1 MSLLLD
7 AMKKS
12 GDKSQSTGLSGMSLE
27 ELPPTASSSAPTP
40 DASATSASRAA
51 GQTLFAAKKKKESPK
66 FRWKLGLV
74 PTTLLICSII
84 GSIYGY
90 YVWRELNPPQRVAER
105 PATPPAP
112 MPITAPAPPPLVAN
126 LPPADVTP
134 QPTVIETAPV
144 ATAPMVENPVALNY
158 TIAKPRAKTTSKP
171 VKPKAPAGMSIERQ
185 QATDTVT
192 PILQDAYQAYQSGDY
207 TTAERG
213 YKEVLK
219 LNERNREAF
228 NRDALLGLGAIA
240 QQQGQDQAAQHYYR
254 QVLLLD
260 PRDPV
265 ALGAMTA
272 YSAGNGVDTESQL
285 KQMLTEQP
293 RSAALNYA
301 LGNVYADQSRWADAQ
316 QAYFNA
322 RMLEPSN
329 AQFTYNLA
337 VSLDH
342 LGQSKL
348 AAQYYQ
354 QALQL
359 DPASNAGFDHIQAQR
374 RLNELSPSH

>member
-27 ELPPTASSSAPTP
+27 EVAPATSRSAPTP
-40 DASATSASRAA
+40 DASTASASRAA
-51 GQTLFAAKKKKESPK
+51 GQTLFAAKKKKETPK

-74 PTTLLICSII
+74 PTTFIICSII
-84 GSIYGY
+84 GSGYGY

-126 LPPADVTP
+126 LPPAVVAP
-134 QPTVIETAPV
+134 QPPIAEATPVVTTPTVEKPA
-144 ATAPMVENPVALNY
+144 ALNY
-158 TIAKPRAKTTSKP
+158 TIAKPRAKNTAKP
-171 VKPKAPAGMSIERQ
+171 AAPKAPAGMSIERQ
-185 QATDTVT
+185 QTTDTIT
-192 PILQDAYQAYQSGDY
+192 PALQDAYQAYQRGDY
-207 TTAERG
+207 ATASQG

-219 LNERNREAF
+219 QDGR

-260 PRDPV
+260 PRDSV
-265 ALGAMTA
+265 ALGALA
-272 YSAGNGVDTESQL
+272 GYSASNGADTESQL
-285 KQMLTEQP
+285 KQMLAEQP
-293 RSAALNYA
+293 RSASLNYA

-359 DPASNAGFDHIQAQR
+359 DPASNAGFDHAQAQR

>member
-27 ELPPTASSSAPTP
+27 EVAPATSRSAPTP
-40 DASATSASRAA
+40 DASTASASRAA
-51 GQTLFAAKKKKESPK
+51 GQTLFAAKKKKETPK

-74 PTTLLICSII
+74 PTTFIICSII
-84 GSIYGY
+84 GSGYGY

-126 LPPADVTP
+126 LPPAVVAP
-134 QPTVIETAPV
+134 QPPV
-144 ATAPMVENPVALNY
+144 AVAEPVAKAPTVEKPGTLNY
-158 TIAKPRAKTTSKP
+158 TVAKPQGKAVAKKSA
-171 VKPKAPAGMSIERQ
+171 PKAPAGMSIEHQ
-185 QATDTVT
+185 QATDTIT
-192 PILQDAYQAYQSGDY
+192 PALQDSYQAYQRGDY
-207 TTAERG
+207 ATASQG

-219 LNERNREAF
+219 QDGR

-260 PRDPV
+260 PRDSV
-265 ALGAMTA
+265 ALGAMA
-272 YSAGNGVDTESQL
+272 GYSASNGADTESQL
-285 KQMLTEQP
+285 KQMLAEQP
-293 RSAALNYA
+293 RSASLNYA

-359 DPASNAGFDHIQAQR
+359 DPASNAGFDHAQAQR

>member
-12 GDKSQSTGLSGMSLE
+12 GDKSRSTGLSGMSLE
-27 ELPPTASSSAPTP
+27 EVAPAASRGEPTP
-40 DASATSASRAA
+40 DSSATSASRAA
-51 GQTLFAAKKKKESPK
+51 GQTLFTAKKKKEASK

-74 PTTLLICSII
+74 PTTFIFCAII

-90 YVWRELNPPQRVAER
+90 YVWRELNPPVQRVAER

-112 MPITAPAPPPLVAN
+112 TPITATAPPPLIAN
-126 LPPADVTP
+126 ITPTAATPPQPPAA
-134 QPTVIETAPV
+134 ETAPV
-144 ATAPMVENPVALNY
+144 VTAPTIEKPATLNY
-158 TIAKPRAKTTSKP
+158 TIAKPRTKGTARPAAPKTPS
-171 VKPKAPAGMSIERQ
+171 GMSIERQ
-185 QATDTVT
+185 QVTDTIT
-192 PILQDAYQAYQSGDY
+192 PALLDAYQAYQRGDY
-207 TTAERG
+207 TTALRG

-219 LNERNREAF
+219 QDGR

-260 PRDPV
+260 PRDPI

-301 LGNVYADQSRWADAQ
+301 LGNVYADQSRWGDAQ

-348 AAQYYQ
+348 AVQYYQ

-359 DPASNAGFDHIQAQR
+359 DPANHAGFDHAQAQR
-374 RLNELSPSH
+374 RLNELTPSH

>member
-27 ELPPTASSSAPTP
+27 EVAPATSRGEPTSDSSS
-40 DASATSASRAA
+40 TSASRAA
-51 GQTLFAAKKKKESPK
+51 GQTLFAAKKKKEAPR

-74 PTTLLICSII
+74 PTTFLICSII

-90 YVWRELNPPQRVAER
+90 YVWRELNPPLRVAER
-105 PATPPAP
+105 PVTPPAP
-112 MPITAPAPPPLVAN
+112 TPISAPAPPPLVAHIT
-126 LPPADVTP
+126 PTVATPP
-134 QPTVIETAPV
+134 QPSAAETTPAVTAPAIEKP
-144 ATAPMVENPVALNY
+144 ATLNY
-158 TIAKPRAKTTSKP
+158 TIAKPRAKGTARP
-171 VKPKAPAGMSIERQ
+171 AAPKTPSGMSIERQ
-185 QATDTVT
+185 QVTDTIT
-192 PILQDAYQAYQSGDY
+192 PALMDAYQAYQRGDY
-207 TTAERG
+207 TTASQG

-219 LNERNREAF
+219 RDER

-260 PRDPV
+260 PRDSV
-265 ALGAMTA
+265 ALGAMAA
-272 YSAGNGVDTESQL
+272 YSANNGVDTESQL
-285 KQMLTEQP
+285 KQMLSEQP

-301 LGNVYADQSRWADAQ
+301 LGNVYADQSRWGDAQ

-359 DPASNAGFDHIQAQR
+359 DPASNAGFDHAQAQR

>member
-27 ELPPTASSSAPTP
+27 EVAPATSRSAPTP
-40 DASATSASRAA
+40 DASTASASRAA
-51 GQTLFAAKKKKESPK
+51 GQTLFAAKKKKVSPK
-66 FRWKLGLV
+66 FRWNLGLV
-74 PTTLLICSII
+74 PTTFIICSVI
-84 GSIYGY
+84 GSGYGY
-90 YVWRELNPPQRVAER
+90 YVWRELNPPQQVAAR
-105 PATPPAP
+105 PATPPP
-112 MPITAPAPPPLVAN
+112 TPITTPVPPPLVAN
-126 LPPADVTP
+126 LEPAVVAPQPPVVVAEPVAKAPTIEKPVTP
-134 QPTVIETAPV
+134 
-144 ATAPMVENPVALNY
+144 NY
-158 TIAKPRAKTTSKP
+158 TIAKLRTKTAAKSAT
-171 VKPKAPAGMSIERQ
+171 PKVPAGMSIERQ
-185 QATDTVT
+185 QATDTIT
-192 PILQDAYQAYQSGDY
+192 PALQDAYQAYQRGDY
-207 TTAERG
+207 AAASQG

-219 LNERNREAF
+219 QDGR
-228 NRDALLGLGAIA
+228 NRDALLGLGVIA
-240 QQQGQDQAAQHYYR
+240 QQQSQDQAAQHYYR

-265 ALGAMTA
+265 ALGAMA
-272 YSAGNGVDTESQL
+272 GYSASNGVDTESQL

-293 RSAALNYA
+293 RSASLNYA

-342 LGQSKL
+342 LGQGKL

-359 DPASNAGFDHIQAQR
+359 DPASNAGFDHAQAQR
-374 RLNELSPSH
+374 RLNELSPPH

>member
-27 ELPPTASSSAPTP
+27 EVAPATSRSAPTP
-40 DASATSASRAA
+40 DASTASASRAA
-51 GQTLFAAKKKKESPK
+51 GQTLFAAKKKKVSPK
-66 FRWKLGLV
+66 FRWNLGLV
-74 PTTLLICSII
+74 PTTFIICSVI
-84 GSIYGY
+84 GSGYGY
-90 YVWRELNPPQRVAER
+90 YVWRELNPPQQVAAR
-105 PATPPAP
+105 PATPPP
-112 MPITAPAPPPLVAN
+112 TPITAPAPPPLVAN
-126 LPPADVTP
+126 LGPAVVAP
-134 QPTVIETAPV
+134 QPPVVVAEPV
-144 ATAPMVENPVALNY
+144 AKAPTIEKPVVPNY
-158 TIAKPRAKTTSKP
+158 TIAKPRAKTAAKSAT
-171 VKPKAPAGMSIERQ
+171 PKVPAGMSIERQ
-185 QATDTVT
+185 QTTDTIT
-192 PILQDAYQAYQSGDY
+192 PALQDAYQAYQRGDY
-207 TTAERG
+207 AAASQG

-219 LNERNREAF
+219 QDGR
-228 NRDALLGLGAIA
+228 NRDALLGLGVIA
-240 QQQGQDQAAQHYYR
+240 QQQSQDQAAQHYYR

-265 ALGAMTA
+265 ALGAMA
-272 YSAGNGVDTESQL
+272 GYSASNGADIESQL

-293 RSAALNYA
+293 RSASLNYA

-342 LGQSKL
+342 LGQGKL

-359 DPASNAGFDHIQAQR
+359 DPASNAGFDHAQAQR
-374 RLNELSPSH
+374 RLNELSPPH

>member
-12 GDKSQSTGLSGMSLE
+12 GDQSQSTGLSHMSLDE
-27 ELPPTASSSAPTP
+27 ASPSKTKTENAAAGSGSAN
-40 DASATSASRAA
+40 ASRTA
-51 GQTLFAAKKKKESPK
+51 GQTLFAAKKKKEAPR
-66 FRWKLGLV
+66 FRWTLGLI
-74 PTTLLICSII
+74 PTTLIICSII
-84 GSIYGY
+84 GSIYGF
-90 YVWRELNPPQRVAER
+90 YVWRELNPPAPKIVQRPIE
-105 PATPPAP
+105 PPPPTPISTP
-112 MPITAPAPPPLVAN
+112 TPPPLVAT
-126 LPPADVTP
+126 LAPVVAPAPQPAAVTP
-134 QPTVIETAPV
+134 PVPAIEKAP
-144 ATAPMVENPVALNY
+144 ALNY
-158 TIAKPRAKTTSKP
+158 TVAKPKSRSNSKP
-171 VKPKAPAGMSIERQ
+171 RPQKAPAGMSIQRQ
-185 QATDTVT
+185 QATDTIT
-192 PILQDAYQAYQSGDY
+192 PTLLGAYQAYQRGDY
-207 TTAERG
+207 AAASQG
-213 YKEVLK
+213 YREVLK
-219 LNERNREAF
+219 SDER

-240 QQQGQDQAAQHYYR
+240 QQQGQDQTAQHYYR

-272 YSAGNGVDTESQL
+272 YSAGNGIDTESQL
-285 KQMLTEQP
+285 KQMLSEQP
-293 RSAALNYA
+293 REGALNYA
-301 LGNVYADQSRWADAQ
+301 LGNVYAEQSRWADAQ

-322 RMLEPSN
+322 HMLEPSN

-359 DPASNAGFDHIQAQR
+359 DPANNAGFDHAQAQQ

>member
-12 GDKSQSTGLSGMSLE
+12 GDNSQSTGLSNLSLE
-27 ELPPTASSSAPTP
+27 EHPAETQRASAVDSPASS
-40 DASATSASRAA
+40 SRAA
-51 GQTLFAAKKKKESPK
+51 GENLFAAKKKKEAPRR
-66 FRWKLGLV
+66 RWKLGLI
-74 PTTLLICSII
+74 PTTLLICSVT
-84 GSIYGY
+84 GGIYGY
-90 YVWRELNPPQRVAER
+90 YVWMELNPPVQRVVLR
-105 PATPPAP
+105 PVAPPPSTPISTPA
-112 MPITAPAPPPLVAN
+112 PPLVASI
-126 LPPADVTP
+126 AP
-134 QPTVIETAPV
+134 QTAPDI
-144 ATAPMVENPVALNY
+144 APPIAEPAPEKSTGTNFY
-158 TIAKPRAKTTSKP
+158 TEKPR
-171 VKPKAPAGMSIERQ
+171 PKSAARPRAPKSAAGMTIERQ
-185 QATDTVT
+185 EKIDTLT
-192 PILQDAYQAYQSGDY
+192 PVLLGAYQAYQRGDY
-207 TTAERG
+207 ATASQG
-213 YKEVLK
+213 YREVLTK
-219 LNERNREAF
+219 DER

-240 QQQGQDQAAQHYYR
+240 QQQGQDQTAQHYYR

-265 ALGAMTA
+265 ALGAMSA
-272 YSAGNGVDTESQL
+272 YRTSNGEDTESQL
-285 KQMLTEQP
+285 MQRLSEQP
-293 RSAALNYA
+293 RSGALHYA
-301 LGNVYADQSRWADAQ
+301 LGNVYAEQSRWAEAQ

-359 DPASNAGFDHIQAQR
+359 DAASNAGFEHAKAQQ
-374 RLNELSPSH
+374 RLNELTASSR

>member
-27 ELPPTASSSAPTP
+27 EVAPATSRGEPTP
-40 DASATSASRAA
+40 DSSSTSASRAA
-51 GQTLFAAKKKKESPK
+51 GQTLFAAKKKKEAPR

-74 PTTLLICSII
+74 PTTFLICSII

-105 PATPPAP
+105 PVAPPAP
-112 MPITAPAPPPLVAN
+112 TPISAPAPPPLVAN
-126 LPPADVTP
+126 ITPTVATPP
-134 QPTVIETAPV
+134 QPPIAETASV
-144 ATAPMVENPVALNY
+144 VTAPTIGKPATLNY
-158 TIAKPRAKTTSKP
+158 TIAKPRAKGTAKP
-171 VKPKAPAGMSIERQ
+171 AAPKTPSGMYIERQ
-185 QATDTVT
+185 QVTDTIT
-192 PILQDAYQAYQSGDY
+192 PALLDAYQAYQRGDY
-207 TTAERG
+207 TTASQG

-219 LNERNREAF
+219 RDER

-260 PRDPV
+260 PRDSV
-265 ALGAMTA
+265 ALGAMAA
-272 YSAGNGVDTESQL
+272 YSANNGVDTESQL
-285 KQMLTEQP
+285 KQMLSEQP

-301 LGNVYADQSRWADAQ
+301 LGNVYADQSRWGDAQ

-359 DPASNAGFDHIQAQR
+359 DSASNAGFDHAQAQR
-374 RLNELSPSH
+374 RLNELTPSH

>member
-27 ELPPTASSSAPTP
+27 EVAPTASRGEPTP
-40 DASATSASRAA
+40 DSSATSASRTA
-51 GQTLFAAKKKKESPK
+51 GQTLFAAKKKKEAPK
-66 FRWKLGLV
+66 FRWTLGLV
-74 PTTLLICSII
+74 PTTLLICSVI

-105 PATPPAP
+105 PVVPPAP
-112 MPITAPAPPPLVAN
+112 TPISAPAPPPLVAN
-126 LPPADVTP
+126 ITPVVVTP
-134 QPTVIETAPV
+134 QPPVAGTAPAV
-144 ATAPMVENPVALNY
+144 TAPTIEKPAPLNY
-158 TIAKPRAKTTSKP
+158 TIAKPRTKVAAKP
-171 VKPKAPAGMSIERQ
+171 AIPKTPSGMSIERQ
-185 QATDTVT
+185 QATDTIT
-192 PILQDAYQAYQSGDY
+192 PALMDAYQAYQRGDY
-207 TTAERG
+207 TTASQG
-213 YKEVLK
+213 YKEVLRRD
-219 LNERNREAF
+219 ER

-260 PRDPV
+260 PRDSV
-265 ALGAMTA
+265 ALGAMAA
-272 YSAGNGVDTESQL
+272 YSANNGVDTESQL

-293 RSAALNYA
+293 RSASLNYA

-342 LGQSKL
+342 LGQSNL

-359 DPASNAGFDHIQAQR
+359 DPANHAGFDHAQAQR
-374 RLNELSPSH
+374 RLNELTPSH

>member
-12 GDKSQSTGLSGMSLE
+12 GDKSQSTGLSGMTLE
-27 ELPPTASSSAPTP
+27 EAAPSTSRSSPTP
-40 DASATSASRAA
+40 DAGATSASRAA
-51 GQTLFAAKKKKESPK
+51 GQTLFAAKKKKTSPK
-66 FRWKLGLV
+66 FRWNLGLV
-74 PTTLLICSII
+74 PTTFIICSVI
-84 GSIYGY
+84 GSGYGY
-90 YVWRELNPPQRVAER
+90 YVWRELNPPQQVAAR
-105 PATPPAP
+105 PATPPP
-112 MPITAPAPPPLVAN
+112 TPITAPAPPPLVAN
-126 LPPADVTP
+126 LEPAVVAP
-134 QPTVIETAPV
+134 QPPVVVTEPV
-144 ATAPMVENPVALNY
+144 AKAPTIEKSVAPNY
-158 TIAKPRAKTTSKP
+158 TIAKPRAKTASKSAT
-171 VKPKAPAGMSIERQ
+171 PKVPAGMSIERQ
-185 QATDTVT
+185 QATDTIT
-192 PILQDAYQAYQSGDY
+192 PALQDAYQAYQRGDY
-207 TTAERG
+207 ATASQG

-219 LNERNREAF
+219 QDGR
-228 NRDALLGLGAIA
+228 NRDALLGLRVIA
-240 QQQGQDQAAQHYYR
+240 QQQSQDQAAQHYYR

-260 PRDPV
+260 PRDPI
-265 ALGAMTA
+265 ALGAMA
-272 YSAGNGVDTESQL
+272 GYSASNGADTESQL

-293 RSAALNYA
+293 RSASLNYA

-342 LGQSKL
+342 LGQGKL

-359 DPASNAGFDHIQAQR
+359 DPASNAGFDHAQAQR
-374 RLNELSPSH
+374 RLNELSPSN

>member
-1 MSLLLD
+1 M
-7 AMKKS
+7 
-12 GDKSQSTGLSGMSLE
+12 
-27 ELPPTASSSAPTP
+27 APTIE
-40 DASATSASRAA
+40 
-51 GQTLFAAKKKKESPK
+51 K
-66 FRWKLGLV
+66 
-74 PTTLLICSII
+74 
-84 GSIYGY
+84 
-90 YVWRELNPPQRVAER
+90 
-105 PATPPAP
+105 PAT
-112 MPITAPAPPPLVAN
+112 
-126 LPPADVTP
+126 
-134 QPTVIETAPV
+134 
-144 ATAPMVENPVALNY
+144 LNY
-158 TIAKPRAKTTSKP
+158 TIAKPHAKGTAKP
-171 VKPKAPAGMSIERQ
+171 AAPKTPSGMSFERQ
-185 QATDTVT
+185 QVTDTIT
-192 PILQDAYQAYQSGDY
+192 PALLDAYQAYQRGDY
-207 TTAERG
+207 TTASQG

-219 LNERNREAF
+219 RDER

-260 PRDPV
+260 PRDSV
-265 ALGAMTA
+265 ALGAMAA
-272 YSAGNGVDTESQL
+272 YSANNGVDTESQL
-285 KQMLTEQP
+285 KQMLSEQP
-293 RSAALNYA
+293 RSASLNYA

-359 DPASNAGFDHIQAQR
+359 DSASNAGFDHAQAQR
-374 RLNELSPSH
+374 RLNELTPSH